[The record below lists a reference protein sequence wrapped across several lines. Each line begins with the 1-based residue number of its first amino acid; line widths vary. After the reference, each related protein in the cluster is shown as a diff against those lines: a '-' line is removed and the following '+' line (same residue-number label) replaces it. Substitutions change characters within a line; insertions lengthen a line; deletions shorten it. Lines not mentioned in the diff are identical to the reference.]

1 MVSSKNWIRL
11 QSQAMCSKSQSGSSI
26 SHIEFEQ
33 DIKVLAKN
41 LRSLLK
47 KGPNI
52 CRERS
57 AKTNHLGEK
66 LAFTLQHGFP
76 AFWFTPS
83 LYLPFSHTLSL
94 FLCAGMGVEN
104 EGTFGLLPL
113 SVSHNSKRTS
123 VLDALSFNADCWVL
137 NSEHWPRHNTSYNS
151 KVFISD
157 LVLRGLTVRASSLK
171 CAVPEEKIKYC

>member
-47 KGPNI
+47 KDPNI

-57 AKTNHLGEK
+57 AKTNHLREK

-83 LYLPFSHTLSL
+83 LCLPSSSCSFSLSL
-94 FLCAGMGVEN
+94 CAQMGVKN
-104 EGTFGLLPL
+104 EGTFSFLSL
-113 SVSHNSKRTS
+113 SVSHNSNRTS
-123 VLDALSFNADCWVL
+123 VLEAFAYMQIGECSTQSNAMDMKRLIRVKYSFLTLSLRVWQ
-137 NSEHWPRHNTSYNS
+137 SEPLLWDVPS
-151 KVFISD
+151 
-157 LVLRGLTVRASSLK
+157 LRRK
-171 CAVPEEKIKYC
+171 

>member
-47 KGPNI
+47 KDPNI

-57 AKTNHLGEK
+57 AKTNHLREK

-83 LYLPFSHTLSL
+83 LCLPSSSCSFS
-94 FLCAGMGVEN
+94 
-104 EGTFGLLPL
+104 LPL
-113 SVSHNSKRTS
+113 CSDGSQEWGNFLFFVSVCLSQLKKDISLRS
-123 VLDALSFNADCWVL
+123 FVLICRLVSAQLRAMPWTWSAL
-137 NSEHWPRHNTSYNS
+137 
-151 KVFISD
+151 
-157 LVLRGLTVRASSLK
+157 
-171 CAVPEEKIKYC
+171 